1 MPFSYYDYTEYYE
14 PPRTPLQKVADFL
27 RDGNK
32 ALDICYNF
40 TPCHS
45 KKLSSNIRKPSLSV
59 VFWF

>member
-40 TPCHS
+40 TPCHIQNS
-45 KKLSSNIRKPSLSV
+45 H
-59 VFWF
+59 